1 MRVLSTRRH
10 CEGEPLSRP
19 NPFERSGFNLFRPI
33 PLRWADIDRY
43 GHANNVAYLSWFD
56 TAVNDWYAEQG
67 WLANTNPHFIVA
79 QTGCTFFREVTFSDE
94 IAVAIRAKRIGRT
107 SVTYDLAV
115 FVGDEPTA
123 RAQGEYVHVLVSDQT
138 KLSVPITGRI
148 RDVLASLGISE

>member
-1 MRVLSTRRH
+1 M
-10 CEGEPLSRP
+10 SRP
-19 NPFERSGFNLFRPI
+19 TPFERSGFRLFRPV

-67 WLANTNPHFIVA
+67 WLANTDPHFIVA